1 MRYSN
6 LDGNSFIVDTSQVEI
21 LWRLFSV
28 SLEGL
33 SPLGAVK
40 GIDWQLLPQEV
51 DFTIYKL

>member
-6 LDGNSFIVDTSQVEI
+6 LDENSFIVDTSQVEI

-40 GIDWQLLPQEV
+40 GID
-51 DFTIYKL
+51 